1 MLGISERFMRCV
13 DLHSNCV
20 QRMSSV
26 DPRLLRLLYHHFRL
40 SVCGAASGKKD
51 KKEKK
56 ARDGDRDDR
65 PGTHRER

>member
-1 MLGISERFMRCV
+1 
-13 DLHSNCV
+13 
-20 QRMSSV
+20 MSSV

-51 KKEKK
+51 KQEKK